1 MDSNMNEEPPFFPL
15 PADAELREQAEAL
28 AMAAWVM
35 GGPGATEL
43 PARPIEEDMDETK
56 TPSD

>member
-1 MDSNMNEEPPFFPL
+1 MNEEFAIFPL
-15 PADAELREQAEAL
+15 PPGAGAREQAEAL
-28 AMAAWVM
+28 AKAAWVM